1 MSLLETPLSEIMFKF
16 SGYSARTNNTDFVYV
31 NEDLKDLQ
39 KQIGRATSSKSSL
52 VFEKDGS
59 GDGTHRIIII
69 GL

>member
-1 MSLLETPLSEIMFKF
+1 MFKF

-59 GDGTHRIIII
+59 GDGTHK
-69 GL
+69 